1 MTREQARRRRVRP
14 PLPGWDR
21 GVLYLAVLVQG
32 AVALW
37 LGSRGWFSGD
47 LLRYYVERGGAPGAS
62 ENLMEPHAAHW
73 QLTLILV
80 YLLLFKL
87 IGLTTYV
94 PYLALTVLV
103 HLALVLVMHHLLR
116 RLGAGRVAA
125 LLSALLLLTYGAG
138 SEAFLVEAPVAL
150 TASMLLGA
158 ISILVLVRRDHDTR
172 STVIAAVLLLVGVT
186 VSLGGVVAAV
196 WVGVFALGRGF
207 WHMVRVVALPAV
219 VFLGWYVAWGRSS
232 SRILLSREEV
242 LQVPEAAAT
251 LLSAPFDN
259 VSGGWGAGPAL
270 VVAMVVAVAWR
281 GRERPLLVQATIAGI
296 TGAVFH
302 AVVSAVA
309 QLPYGLDQVTTS
321 RYRYVVLLLLLPGLA
336 LLVDAVGSLV
346 AERFDPAR
354 RRPAVALG
362 LVVLCLLAVHAG
374 LGQYRVGRGVADVG
388 ELTRTHLAGTMVAT
402 GTGEKLLND
411 AVRGSYISGEDLA
424 RLAEPDVRSELPDL
438 DPTEQDRLDAE
449 SNYFVAVTEDELE
462 LAPPGEV
469 ATDSFDPTV
478 KPRGGCRVYRA
489 TNSTP
494 TLVLTSFLGTGFR
507 FRGGT
512 EQVTTTLSRP
522 DDDLTSDPVQWRVR
536 PGEWTYVATTAQLA
550 DLAVMFDGGGDYTIC
565 FED

>member
-1 MTREQARRRRVRP
+1 MSPEQADRRRRL
-14 PLPGWDR
+14 PLPSWDLA
-21 GVLYLAVLVQG
+21 VLYAAVLVQG
-32 AVALW
+32 GVALG

-47 LLRYYVERGGAPGAS
+47 LLRYYVERGGAPGDS
-62 ENLMEPHAAHW
+62 ENLMQPHAAHW

-94 PYLALTVLV
+94 PYLALTILV
-103 HLALVLVMHHLLR
+103 HLALVLVTHHLMR
-116 RLGAGRVAA
+116 RVGAGRVAA
-125 LLSALLLLTYGAG
+125 LVSALLLLTYGAG

-150 TASMLLGA
+150 TASVLLGA
-158 ISILVLVRRDHDTR
+158 ISILVLVRRDHDAR

-207 WHMVRVVALPAV
+207 WHMVRVVALPAAA
-219 VFLGWYVAWGRSS
+219 FLAWYAVWGRSS

-242 LQVPEAAAT
+242 LQVPEAAAA
-251 LLSAPFDN
+251 LLAAPFDN
-259 VSGGWGAGPAL
+259 ISGGLGAGPAL
-270 VVAMVVAVAWR
+270 LVAMIVAATWR
-281 GRERPLLVQATIAGI
+281 ARERPLLVQLTVAGI
-296 TGAVFH
+296 TAAVFH

-321 RYRYVVLLLLLPGLA
+321 RYRYVVLVLMLPGLA
-336 LLVDAVGSLV
+336 LLLDAVASLV
-346 AERFDPAR
+346 VERFDPAQ

-362 LVVLCLLAVHAG
+362 LVVVCLLGVHAS
-374 LGQYRVGRGVADVG
+374 LGQYRLSRGVAEIG

-402 GTGEKLLND
+402 EAGEKLLND

-424 RLAEPDVRSELPDL
+424 RLAEPDVRPELPDL
-438 DPTEQDRLDAE
+438 DPSEQDRLDAE

-462 LAPPGEV
+462 LAPPAKV
-469 ATDSFDPTV
+469 TTDSFDPEV
-478 KPRGGCRVYRA
+478 RRRGGCRVHRA

-494 TLVLTSFLGTGFR
+494 TLVLTSYLGAGFR
-507 FRGGT
+507 FRGGA

-522 DDDLTSDPVQWRVR
+522 DDDRTSDPIQWRVT

-550 DLAVMFDGGGDYTIC
+550 ELAVIFDGGGDYTIC
-565 FED
+565 FAD